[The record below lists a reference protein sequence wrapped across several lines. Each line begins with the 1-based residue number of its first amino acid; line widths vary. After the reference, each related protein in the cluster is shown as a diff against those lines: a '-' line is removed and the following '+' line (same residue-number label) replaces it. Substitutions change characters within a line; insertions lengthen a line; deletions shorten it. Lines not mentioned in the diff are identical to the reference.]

1 MPPEFSQQH
10 AVVFFLL
17 GYWYVVVIRMAR
29 QRRMRKMVKMTIKYQ
44 GELICNVEHD
54 PSGSK
59 ILTDAP
65 VDNTGKGSQFSPTDL
80 VAAAL
85 GSCIATTIGILAKR
99 KGWEVDG
106 MHLEVEKIM
115 SDDSPRRIRSLPV
128 LVWMPKRMATEEQ
141 AIVEK
146 AATTCPVHKSLHPDI
161 ESTIVF
167 HWPD

>member
-1 MPPEFSQQH
+1 MH
-10 AVVFFLL
+10 
-17 GYWYVVVIRMAR
+17 
-29 QRRMRKMVKMTIKYQ
+29 KMVKVTIKYQ
-44 GELICNVEHD
+44 GNLICDVEHD

-65 VDNTGKGSQFSPTDL
+65 VDNMGKGSQFAPTDL

-99 KGWEVDG
+99 KGWDVDG
-106 MHLEVEKIM
+106 MRLEVEKTM

-128 LVWMPKRMATEEQ
+128 LVWMPKRMAAEEQ
-141 AIVEK
+141 AMIEK
-146 AATTCPVHKSLHPDI
+146 AATTCPVHQSLHRDI

-167 HWPD
+167 NWPD

>member
-1 MPPEFSQQH
+1 
-10 AVVFFLL
+10 
-17 GYWYVVVIRMAR
+17 
-29 QRRMRKMVKMTIKYQ
+29 MVKAIVKYQ
-44 GELICNVEHD
+44 GDLICNVEHG

-65 VDNTGKGSQFSPTDL
+65 VDNMGKGSQFSPTDL

-85 GSCIATTIGILAKR
+85 GSCIATTIAILAKR
-99 KGWEVDG
+99 KGWDVEG

-128 LVWMPKRMATEEQ
+128 LVWMPQRLDTEKQ
-141 AIVEK
+141 AMVEK
-146 AATTCPVHKSLHPDI
+146 AAMTCPVHKSLHPDI

-167 HWPD
+167 NWPD